1 MTSPLV
7 NDDDT
12 LARKRDGGGNAP
24 PQVRVAEL
32 INTGTELL
40 FGSVVNTHLAF
51 LGQQLFS
58 LGLRISRQTTVPDG
72 YAIRDAILEAA
83 RRCQLIL
90 ITGGLGPT
98 TDDVTREIVAELTGR
113 SLEFDET
120 IFAKI
125 RERFE
130 KRGLRL
136 TDPISRQAYV
146 PKGAQVLPND
156 HGTAPGLYIPP
167 SPSYGATNAA
177 TEKLPHLILLPG
189 PPRELRP
196 MFDPY
201 VSPIVRTLVGT
212 NNLTAA
218 LFRTVGLGESYAQEL
233 IGEDL
238 AAIEDLEL
246 GYCARAGELDL
257 RLVGTL
263 QSVLRGTEIVRARL
277 GNHIVSEEGNE
288 LEAIV
293 VQLLTQRQ
301 ATIAVAESCTGG
313 LLANRFTNV
322 PGASAVF
329 LEGNVTYSNA
339 AKTRTLDVPVELLNR
354 VGAVSKEVALAM
366 AEGARARAGATY
378 ALSTTGIAGPDG
390 GTPEKPVGTV
400 FVGLASA
407 DTPTQVENLFFPTD
421 RATFKQMVTQSAL
434 DLLRKRLLGK

>member
-1 MTSPLV
+1 VRHSLV
-7 NDDDT
+7 NDDDSLT
-12 LARKRDGGGNAP
+12 RNRGGGDTAAP
-24 PQVRVAEL
+24 HGKAAEM

-40 FGSVVNTHLAF
+40 FGSVANTHLAF
-51 LGQQLFS
+51 LGQQLFP

-72 YAIRDAILEAA
+72 DAIRDAILEAA
-83 RRCQLIL
+83 PRCQLIL

-113 SLEFDET
+113 SLEYDET

-146 PKGAQVLPND
+146 PKGAQILPND
-156 HGTAPGLYIPP
+156 HGTAPGLYVP
-167 SPSYGATNAA
+167 ATD
-177 TEKLPHLILLPG
+177 KLPHLILLPG

-196 MFDPY
+196 MFERY
-201 VSPIVRTLVGT
+201 ATPIIQTLVGT
-212 NNLTAA
+212 TDLTAA
-218 LFRTVGLGESYAQEL
+218 VFRTIGLGESYAQEL
-233 IGEDL
+233 IGADL

-246 GYCARAGELDL
+246 GYCARVGELDL
-257 RLVGTL
+257 RLVGSL
-263 QSVLRGTEIVRARL
+263 QSVRRGTEIVRTRL
-277 GNHIVSEEGNE
+277 SDHIVSEDGSE

-293 VQLLTQRQ
+293 VRLLTQRG
-301 ATIAVAESCTGG
+301 ATVAVAESCTGG

-339 AKTRTLDVPVELLNR
+339 AKTRTLGVPTELLDR

-366 AEGARARAGATY
+366 AEGARARAAATY

-407 DTPTQVENLFFPTD
+407 GAPSQVEGLFFPTD

-434 DLLRKRLLGK
+434 DLLRTHLVGRGSQTA

>member
-1 MTSPLV
+1 MTPS
-7 NDDDT
+7 DT
-12 LARKRDGGGNAP
+12 
-24 PQVRVAEL
+24 AEV
-32 INTGTELL
+32 ITTGTELL

-58 LGLRISRQTTVPDG
+58 LGLRISRQTAVPDG

-83 RRCQLIL
+83 PRSRLIL

-98 TDDVTREIVAELTGR
+98 SDDVTREIVADLAGR
-113 SLEFDET
+113 PLEYDES

-146 PKGAQVLPND
+146 PRGAQVLPND
-156 HGTAPGLYIPP
+156 HGTAPGLYLPP
-167 SPSYGATNAA
+167 SPSYGATSPA
-177 TEKLPHLILLPG
+177 TETLPHMILLPG

-196 MFDPY
+196 MFERY
-201 VSPIVRTLVGT
+201 ASPLIRSIFGT
-212 NNLTAA
+212 TDLTAII
-218 LFRTVGLGESYAQEL
+218 FRTTALGESYAQEL
-233 IGEDL
+233 IGADL
-238 AAIEDLEL
+238 AAIKDLEL
-246 GYCARAGELDL
+246 GYCARIGELDL
-257 RLVGTL
+257 RLVGP
-263 QSVLRGTEIVRARL
+263 QESVLKGVEIVRARL
-277 GNHIVSEEGNE
+277 FDHIVTEDGSE

-293 VQLLTQRQ
+293 VRLLVGRSETV
-301 ATIAVAESCTGG
+301 AVAESCTGG

-339 AKTRTLDVPVELLNR
+339 AKTRTLGVPVELLNR
-354 VGAVSKEVALAM
+354 VGAVSHEVALAM
-366 AEGARARAGATY
+366 AEGARARSGATY

-400 FVGLASA
+400 FVGLASE
-407 DTPTQVENLFFPTD
+407 DGPSQVEKLFFPTD
-421 RATFKQMVTQSAL
+421 RVTFKQMVTQSAL
-434 DLLRKRLLGK
+434 EMLRKTLLVRNKT

>member
-1 MTSPLV
+1 MQAT
-7 NDDDT
+7 
-12 LARKRDGGGNAP
+12 
-24 PQVRVAEL
+24 EL
-32 INTGTELL
+32 ITTGTELL

-58 LGLRISRQTTVPDG
+58 LGLRISRQTAVPDG

-83 RRCQLIL
+83 ARCRLML

-98 TDDVTREIVAELTGR
+98 TDDVTREIVADLAGR
-113 SLEFDET
+113 PLEYDES

-146 PKGAQVLPND
+146 PRGAQVLPND
-156 HGTAPGLYIPP
+156 HGTAPGLYIP
-167 SPSYGATNAA
+167 A
-177 TEKLPHLILLPG
+177 TETLPHMILLPG

-196 MFDPY
+196 MFERY
-201 VSPIVRTLVGT
+201 ASPLIRSIVGT
-212 NNLTAA
+212 TDLTAII
-218 LFRTVGLGESYAQEL
+218 FRTAGLGESYAQEL
-233 IGEDL
+233 IGADL
-238 AAIEDLEL
+238 AAIKYLEL
-246 GYCARAGELDL
+246 GYCARIGELDL
-257 RLVGTL
+257 RLVGP
-263 QSVLRGTEIVRARL
+263 QESVLKGAEIVRARL
-277 GNHIVSEEGNE
+277 SDHIVTEDGSE

-293 VQLLTQRQ
+293 VRLLSGRG
-301 ATIAVAESCTGG
+301 ATVAVAESCTGG

-329 LEGNVTYSNA
+329 LEGSVTYSNA
-339 AKTRTLDVPVELLNR
+339 AKTRTLGVPVELLNR
-354 VGAVSKEVALAM
+354 VGAVSREVALAM
-366 AEGARARAGATY
+366 AEGARARSGATH

-390 GTPEKPVGTV
+390 GTPDKPVGTV

-407 DTPTQVENLFFPTD
+407 DEPSQVEKLFFPTD

-434 DLLRKRLLGK
+434 DLLRKGLVGRGSRTA

>member
-7 NDDDT
+7 NDDGS
-12 LARKRDGGGNAP
+12 LARNRDGGGKTAP
-24 PQVRVAEL
+24 PGRVAEV

-72 YAIRDAILEAA
+72 DAIRDAILEAA
-83 RRCQLIL
+83 PRCQLIL

-167 SPSYGATNAA
+167 APGYGATTPV

-196 MFDPY
+196 MFDRY
-201 VSPIVRTLVGT
+201 VGPIVRTIVGT

-233 IGEDL
+233 IGADL

-246 GYCARAGELDL
+246 GYCARVGELDL
-257 RLVGTL
+257 RLVGPL
-263 QSVLRGTEIVRARL
+263 PSVLRATEIVRARL
-277 GNHIVSEEGNE
+277 GDHIVSEEGSE
-288 LEAIV
+288 LEAIA
-293 VQLLTQRQ
+293 VQLLSQRQ

-339 AKTRTLDVPVELLNR
+339 AKMRTLGVPLELLNR

-366 AEGARARAGATY
+366 AEGARTRAGATY

-407 DTPTQVENLFFPTD
+407 DAPTQVENLFFPTD

>member
-1 MTSPLV
+1 MQAV
-7 NDDDT
+7 
-12 LARKRDGGGNAP
+12 
-24 PQVRVAEL
+24 EL

-40 FGSVVNTHLAF
+40 FGSVVNTHLSF

-113 SLEFDET
+113 SLEYDET

-125 RERFE
+125 KERFE
-130 KRGLRL
+130 RRGLKL

-156 HGTAPGLYIPP
+156 HGTAPGLYVP
-167 SPSYGATNAA
+167 A

-196 MFDPY
+196 MFERY
-201 VSPIVRTLVGT
+201 ATPIIRTLVGT
-212 NNLTAA
+212 IDLTAA
-218 LFRTVGLGESYAQEL
+218 VFKTVGLGESLAQEL
-233 IGEDL
+233 IGADL

-246 GYCARAGELDL
+246 GYCARTGELDL
-257 RLVGTL
+257 RLVGSL
-263 QSVLRGTEIVRARL
+263 ESVLHGTQIVRARL
-277 GNHIVSEEGNE
+277 SGHIVSEDGSE
-288 LEAIV
+288 LEARV
-293 VQLLTQRQ
+293 VRLLSQQGT
-301 ATIAVAESCTGG
+301 TIAVAESCTGG
-313 LLANRFTNV
+313 LLADRFTNV
-322 PGASAVF
+322 PGASSVF

-339 AKTRTLDVPVELLNR
+339 AKTRTLGISTDLLNR

-400 FVGLASA
+400 FVGLAAA
-407 DTPTQVENLFFPTD
+407 DGPPQVESLFFPTD

-434 DLLRKRLLGK
+434 DLLRKRLLRR

>member
-1 MTSPLV
+1 MQATELV
-7 NDDDT
+7 
-12 LARKRDGGGNAP
+12 
-24 PQVRVAEL
+24 
-32 INTGTELL
+32 NTGTELL

-83 RRCQLIL
+83 PRCQLIL

-113 SLEFDET
+113 SLEHDET

-136 TDPISRQAYV
+136 TNPISRQAYV

-156 HGTAPGLYIPP
+156 HGTAPGLYVP
-167 SPSYGATNAA
+167 ATA
-177 TEKLPHLILLPG
+177 KLPHLILLPG

-196 MFDPY
+196 MFDRYATPL
-201 VSPIVRTLVGT
+201 IRTLVGT
-212 NNLTAA
+212 TDLTATV
-218 LFRTVGLGESYAQEL
+218 FKTVGLGESLAQEL
-233 IGEDL
+233 IGADL
-238 AAIEDLEL
+238 AAIEGLEL
-246 GYCARAGELDL
+246 GYCARIGELDL
-257 RLVGTL
+257 RLIGSL
-263 QSVLRGTEIVRARL
+263 ESVLRGTQIVRARL
-277 GNHIVSEEGNE
+277 SDHIVSEDGSE
-288 LEAIV
+288 LEAV
-293 VQLLTQRQ
+293 VVRLLSQQR

-339 AKTRTLDVPVELLNR
+339 AKTRTLGVSTELLNR

-400 FVGLASA
+400 FVGLAAA
-407 DTPTQVENLFFPTD
+407 DGPSQVESLFFPTD

-434 DLLRKRLLGK
+434 DLLRKRLLRR